1 MLPLPDHVAPYLAAP
16 ETDAARQVVNFHTG
30 FNLALA
36 VLFLPLLDP
45 VASALQR
52 ILPEEERR
60 EDSGQP
66 RYLDDG
72 AVDTPSEK
80 QRRYRERLKA
90 GKTLP
95 SAIESPVN
103 SASVPNA
110 GVAVVHPVPRC

>member
-16 ETDAARQVVNFHTG
+16 ETDAARQGVNFHTG
-30 FNLALA
+30 ACA

-60 EDSGQP
+60 EDAGQP

-103 SASVPNA
+103 GASVHNA
-110 GVAVVHPVPRC
+110 GVAVVYPVPRC